1 MRRRLMVGHSATRLA
16 ERSLGFIL
24 SLVFCSTAWAHKP
37 TFSDG
42 SAKDV
47 NQAYR
52 IKDADVSVVFYHEA
66 TPQAGQLWLT
76 FDGKKD
82 QTLYVQIGV
91 PELDRLKN
99 YRPAVAV
106 LGQGLPGVPSP
117 FPGPAGLGGKIIT
130 TNDVTAPI
138 SFHEEFTDTRS
149 WILKEDRVR
158 LPADGRY
165 YIVGYVPSGEPG
177 KFWVAVGEREAFGRA
192 DWARMGEWT
201 IAARRFHEVTGPPE
215 YLKIPCPVNI
225 LLLLVSLAL
234 IL

>member
-1 MRRRLMVGHSATRLA
+1 MFGHGTIRVTA
-16 ERSLGFIL
+16 RSLGFIL
-24 SLVFCSTAWAHKP
+24 PLVFGATAWAHKP

-42 SAKDV
+42 SAKDA
-47 NQAYR
+47 NHAYR
-52 IKDADVSVVFYHEA
+52 IDDVDVSLVFYHEV
-66 TPQAGQLWLT
+66 TSQAGQLWLT

-91 PELDRLKN
+91 PELDRLKH

-106 LGQGLPGVPSP
+106 LGQGLPEVRLP
-117 FPGPAGLGGKIIT
+117 FPSPAGLGGKIIS
-130 TNDVTAPI
+130 TNDVTAPTA
-138 SFHEEFTDTRS
+138 FHEEFTDTRS

-192 DWARMGEWT
+192 DWGKMGEWT

-215 YLKIPCPVNI
+215 YLKIRCPVNV